1 MYIIMSYRGGGM
13 GSFWVSPATSNATTE
28 FLTGRYVDGTKVGG
42 SMADIHY
49 HLAHTNTY
57 DRRPNLKKYNE
68 RPPNHKAHQLILE
81 NHFDY
86 EKKGGSFTQD
96 HTGESGFSEM
106 MNKQKMGASKDIMD
120 VAGKAA
126 QVIGTLI

>member
-1 MYIIMSYRGGGM
+1 MSYKGGGM
-13 GSFWVSPATSNATTE
+13 GAFWQSPATANAWTE
-28 FLTGRYVDGTKVGG
+28 LVQGRYVDGTPVKGG

-68 RPPNHKAHQLILE
+68 RPPNHHAHQLIVE

-86 EKKGGSFTQD
+86 EKKKGGSFALD

-106 MNKQKMGASKDIMD
+106 MSKQKMGASKDVAD
-120 VAGKAA
+120 VVGKAA
-126 QVIGTLI
+126 QVIGTMI